1 MFLSCLI
8 AMKNIQDAYSYLD
21 GYSSSHC
28 YMESVPEAVN
38 RQEYRNE
45 SHSGTFVILHA
56 KCLFSTSFHSASPL
70 CCQSQPPHQTIFF

>member
-1 MFLSCLI
+1 
-8 AMKNIQDAYSYLD
+8 MKNIQDAYSYLD

-45 SHSGTFVILHA
+45 SHLELLSFYMQNVSSLPLFILHLPYA
-56 KCLFSTSFHSASPL
+56 ASLNPLTKLYFSR
-70 CCQSQPPHQTIFF
+70 